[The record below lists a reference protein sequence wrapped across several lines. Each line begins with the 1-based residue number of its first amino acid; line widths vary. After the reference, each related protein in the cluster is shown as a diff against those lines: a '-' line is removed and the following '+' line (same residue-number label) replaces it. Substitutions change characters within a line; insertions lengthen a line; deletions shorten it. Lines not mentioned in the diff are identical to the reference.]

1 LTLVKTRD
9 TSGVVRLLR
18 DSPEFGCLAPHT
30 LRVLAWCYRYTEIT
44 PSRDEIM
51 RAMTALASHTGMTA

>member
-1 LTLVKTRD
+1 
-9 TSGVVRLLR
+9 VVRLLR

-51 RAMTALASHTGMTA
+51 RAMTALASHTRMTA